1 MSLRLGGLLL
11 CLVLRRSQAQE
22 RRSARQIHSN
32 YQVPY
37 QPPRICDHE
46 DAKDA
51 VHTPRRELVETVSL
65 PFTEVCYSYLVLLL
79 IHVLRVLIRTQSCVP
94 LFQFYICI

>member
-1 MSLRLGGLLL
+1 M
-11 CLVLRRSQAQE
+11 
-22 RRSARQIHSN
+22 
-32 YQVPY
+32 
-37 QPPRICDHE
+37 
-46 DAKDA
+46 DA
-51 VHTPRRELVETVSL
+51 VHTPTRELVKTVSL